1 MDELIVGRII
11 GLLICFKNHK
21 TLLIVYKRVTV
32 PIGNTF
38 SGVQHSMDRVTYF
51 HQGLTAG
58 NFLIVSSGLHGTGLP
73 MLVIICLRVES
84 FVAGVTFR
92 RTRSPMLNLLS
103 FTF

>member
-51 HQGLTAG
+51 RQGPPGG
-58 NFLIVSSGLHGTGLP
+58 NFLVMSSRRLGTSLP
-73 MLVIICLRVES
+73 MLVLICLE
-84 FVAGVTFR
+84 
-92 RTRSPMLNLLS
+92 LNLSLRVS
-103 FTF
+103 LFVGQDLQC